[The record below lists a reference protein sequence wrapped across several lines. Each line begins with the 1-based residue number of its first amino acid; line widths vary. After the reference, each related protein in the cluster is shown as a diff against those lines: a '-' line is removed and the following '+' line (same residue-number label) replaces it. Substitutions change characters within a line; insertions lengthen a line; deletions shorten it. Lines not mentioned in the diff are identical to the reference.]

1 MSNKQLVSR
10 EVELA
15 RTANRMQVYLKRLGL
30 HRLANEWAKGRDGHI
45 WLARSLKGDGN
56 RV

>member
-1 MSNKQLVSR
+1 MSNHDLVVR

-15 RTANRMQVYLKRLGL
+15 RTANHMAVYLNRLGL
-30 HRLANEWAKGRDGHI
+30 GRLAGEWAKGRDGHI
-45 WLARSLKGDGN
+45 WLARTLREDGN